1 MEKKKHEA
9 FSFDNEQYFIKLLN
23 NIGDPIFVKDAHSR
37 LLLVNDA
44 FCSIFQTSR
53 EDVIGKTLAEDVSP
67 EERDIFLKIDREVIE
82 TGKENVNEESLTVRG
97 GETKLISTKKT
108 RFIDEQG
115 NKYLIGIIRDV
126 TERKKAE
133 LELKSAKEFSDKLIM
148 SMQEGLII
156 VDLQGK
162 IIQVNESAC
171 STLGYTKKELTGM
184 TLPYPF
190 ARKEDLK
197 EITRHYKKIA
207 AGKAPS
213 FQFEYIKKNGDTFLA
228 TFSTGNITDNKGE
241 VIALFATM
249 KDISEDYRT
258 QRLLEENALKS
269 TKKKD
274 VILKLASLVG
284 QDFNNSFNLITELAS
299 ETLDVERVSIW
310 RFNQNRSE
318 IICENLFLQSSKSH
332 SGTMVLSRSDNPE
345 YFEVLENQ
353 STILIRDALKNT
365 ATRKFADGYL
375 IPNSI
380 RSLMDVFINS
390 TNGHYG
396 IICFEHVGDSLRN
409 WTADEQEFATSIANI
424 VSLMVESN
432 ERNIAEKK
440 LIIANE
446 ELSKANTELKSL
458 RNKLE
463 QENIYLRNE
472 LDLVFNYE
480 EMIYGSA
487 EFGHVLSEIE
497 KVAATNATVLILGE
511 SGTGKELL
519 SRAIHNISL
528 RNDKPLIKVN
538 CSAIPRELI
547 ESELFGHKKGSF
559 TGAYGDKIGKF
570 ELADGGTLFLDEI
583 GELPLDMQPKL
594 LRFLQEGEIE
604 VVGGTGIKRLD
615 VRVIAASNRNLKQ
628 ATEKKQ
634 FREDLYFRLNVFP
647 IEVPPLRKRKADI
660 PLLVEHFI
668 DKFNKEYTKDL
679 KYVSDAAMEK
689 LIAYDWP
696 GNIRELENL
705 IERAA
710 ILSSGETLVI
720 PGFESEA
727 QKQVKPINTNN
738 LSLEAMQRKHILYV
752 LDKCDWKISGARSA
766 SELLGL
772 KPSTLRDRMTKLGI
786 KK

>member
-1 MEKKKHEA
+1 MLQFLENEKYL
-9 FSFDNEQYFIKLLN
+9 NNILN
-23 NIGDPIFVKDAHSR
+23 NIGDPIFVKDAQSR
-37 LLLVNDA
+37 LILVNDA
-44 FCSIFQTSR
+44 FCSIFKLSR

-67 EERDIFLKIDREVIE
+67 EEREIFLEIDREVIE
-82 TGKENVNEESLTVRG
+82 TGKESVNEESLTVRG
-97 GETKLISTKKT
+97 GETRLISTKKS

-156 VDLQGK
+156 TDLQGK
-162 IIQVNESAC
+162 IILVNESAC
-171 STLGYTKKELTGM
+171 NILGYTKEELTGM
-184 TLPYPF
+184 PLPYPF
-190 ARKEDLK
+190 ARKEDIK
-197 EITRHYKKIA
+197 EIIRNNKKIE
-207 AGKAPS
+207 AGRGPS
-213 FQFEYIKKNGDTFLA
+213 FQFEYIKKNGEAFLA
-228 TFSTGNITDNKGE
+228 TIATGNITDNKGE
-241 VIALFATM
+241 VIALFATI
-249 KDISEDYRT
+249 KDISEEYRA
-258 QRLLEENALKS
+258 QRVLQENALKS

-284 QDFNNSFNLITELAS
+284 QDLNDSFNLITELAS

-310 RFNQNRSE
+310 RFNQNSSE
-318 IICENLFLQSSKSH
+318 IICENLYLNSSKSH
-332 SGTMVLSRSDNPE
+332 SSGIVLSRFENPE
-345 YFEVLENQ
+345 YFEVLENH
-353 STILIRDALKNT
+353 STILIRDAVRNP
-365 ATRKFADGYL
+365 ATRKFAEGYL
-375 IPNSI
+375 IPHSI

-424 VSLMVESN
+424 VSLMVESK
-432 ERNIAEKK
+432 ERKIAENK

-472 LDLVFNYE
+472 LDLVFNFE

-497 KVAATNATVLILGE
+497 KVAATNATVLLLGE

-519 SRAIHNISL
+519 ARAIHNISL

-538 CSAIPRELI
+538 CSAIPRELM

-570 ELADGGTLFLDEI
+570 ELAEGGTLFLDEI
-583 GELPLDMQPKL
+583 GELPMDMQPKL

-710 ILSSGETLVI
+710 ILSSGETLII
-720 PGFESEA
+720 PGFESET
-727 QKQVKPINTNN
+727 QKNVKPINTNN
-738 LSLEAMQRKHILYV
+738 LTLESVQRKHILHV
-752 LDKCDWKISGARSA
+752 LDKCDWKISGAHSA

-772 KPSTLRDRMTKLGI
+772 KPSTLRDRMAKLGI